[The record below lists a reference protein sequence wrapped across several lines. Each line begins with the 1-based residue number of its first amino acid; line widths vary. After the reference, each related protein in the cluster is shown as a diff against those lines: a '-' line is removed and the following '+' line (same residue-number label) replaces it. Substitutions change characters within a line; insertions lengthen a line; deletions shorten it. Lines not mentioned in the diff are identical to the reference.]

1 MENTMTKTSSS
12 KKSAVTY
19 ETALYIT
26 GWCLIGSVLLLIIL
40 FRLQLLSLD
49 RFLLPCM
56 LYTLTG
62 VYCPGCGGTRAV
74 LYLLQGHPLKTL
86 IYHPL
91 VFYTAVFGG
100 WFMLSQ
106 TIDRLSG
113 HRLPIGMKYH
123 DNYLW
128 AAIII
133 VAVNFILKNFFLFVL
148 HIDLLAI

>member
-1 MENTMTKTSSS
+1 MIKTSES
-12 KKSAVTY
+12 KKPAVTY

-26 GWCLIGSVLLLIIL
+26 GWCLIGIIL
-40 FRLQLLSLD
+40 FLGILSRFQLLSLD

-62 VYCPGCGGTRAV
+62 IYCPGCGGTRAV
-74 LYLLQGHPLKTL
+74 LYLFQGHPLKTL

-106 TIDRLSG
+106 TIDRISG
-113 HRLPIGMKYH
+113 HRVPIGMKYH

-133 VAVNFILKNFFLFVL
+133 VGANFILKNFFLFVL
-148 HIDLLAI
+148 HIDLLSF

>member
-1 MENTMTKTSSS
+1 MKKTSASRNS
-12 KKSAVTY
+12 TVTY

-26 GWCLIGSVLLLIIL
+26 GWCLIGIILLLILL
-40 FRLQLLSLD
+40 FRFRILHVD
-49 RFLLPCM
+49 KFLPPCI

-62 VYCPGCGGTRAV
+62 VYCPGCGGTRAI
-74 LYLLQGHPLKTL
+74 LYLLRGHPLKTL

-91 VFYTAVFGG
+91 VFYTACFGG

-106 TIDRLSG
+106 TIDRISG
-113 HRLPIGMKYH
+113 HRIPIGMKYH

-133 VAVNFILKNFFLFVL
+133 VAVNFILKNFFLLVL